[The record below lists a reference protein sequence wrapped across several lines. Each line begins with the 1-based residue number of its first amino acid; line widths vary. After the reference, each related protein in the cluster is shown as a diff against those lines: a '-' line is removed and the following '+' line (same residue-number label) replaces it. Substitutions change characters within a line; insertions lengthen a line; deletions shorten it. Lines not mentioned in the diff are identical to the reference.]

1 MEQSEARES
10 EVRRT
15 IAYGAFRSILV
26 QAGLFTGTKEVFQ
39 THSLVQTRKN
49 TGFFYRFQCT
59 NSTHSDHPDHHVDHT
74 PRAALW
80 AARPFCQIKR
90 QRATSTSTS
99 TRKSS
104 PRATEALRQD
114 FALHKY
120 RRERLRKDRRRL
132 LSLTD
137 RAWRYANKA

>member
-1 MEQSEARES
+1 MHQFDALRPPRPSCGPHSAR
-10 EVRRT
+10 RPKG
-15 IAYGAFRSILV
+15 GA
-26 QAGLFTGTKEVFQ
+26 
-39 THSLVQTRKN
+39 
-49 TGFFYRFQCT
+49 
-59 NSTHSDHPDHHVDHT
+59 
-74 PRAALW
+74 
-80 AARPFCQIKR
+80 
-90 QRATSTSTS
+90 
-99 TRKSS
+99 KSS

>member
-1 MEQSEARES
+1 
-10 EVRRT
+10 
-15 IAYGAFRSILV
+15 
-26 QAGLFTGTKEVFQ
+26 
-39 THSLVQTRKN
+39 
-49 TGFFYRFQCT
+49 
-59 NSTHSDHPDHHVDHT
+59 
-74 PRAALW
+74 
-80 AARPFCQIKR
+80 
-90 QRATSTSTS
+90 
-99 TRKSS
+99 KSS

>member
-1 MEQSEARES
+1 LNWHKLTSEERLHEIIG
-10 EVRRT
+10 EV
-15 IAYGAFRSILV
+15 
-26 QAGLFTGTKEVFQ
+26 
-39 THSLVQTRKN
+39 
-49 TGFFYRFQCT
+49 
-59 NSTHSDHPDHHVDHT
+59 
-74 PRAALW
+74 
-80 AARPFCQIKR
+80 
-90 QRATSTSTS
+90 
-99 TRKSS
+99 RKSS

>member
-1 MEQSEARES
+1 MYRCIS
-10 EVRRT
+10 
-15 IAYGAFRSILV
+15 
-26 QAGLFTGTKEVFQ
+26 FTYSHLPLGDMRMKMRML
-39 THSLVQTRKN
+39 SNK
-49 TGFFYRFQCT
+49 
-59 NSTHSDHPDHHVDHT
+59 
-74 PRAALW
+74 ALI
-80 AARPFCQIKR
+80 FL
-90 QRATSTSTS
+90 